1 MCTSVYTYIRSVSMY
16 LHVCSSS
23 LKATEQSSTRR
34 SSTAVIELTIADLND
49 NFPVF
54 VQPKYTMYVTEN
66 TRVSEGVLTVTAEDI
81 DGVRGWSGCCAA

>member
-1 MCTSVYTYIRSVSMY
+1 MY

-23 LKATEQSSTRR
+23 LKATEQSSTQR

-54 VQPKYTMYVTEN
+54 VQSKYTMNVTEN
-66 TRVSEGVLTVTAEDI
+66 TRVNERVLTVTAEDI
-81 DGVRGWSGCCAA
+81 DGVRGWSGCCVA